1 MKRDGIV
8 EDMILSF
15 FNFKRKSMKLFTGVE
30 MIGTI
35 GALVLCFSAIPQVLK
50 TYITKRSGDL
60 SILYLSILMLGMIL
74 LQIYS
79 ISVQDFVFIFG
90 NTLSMIMTGLLIV
103 MWFKYQNNNSDRR

>member
-1 MKRDGIV
+1 MKP
-8 EDMILSF
+8 
-15 FNFKRKSMKLFTGVE
+15 FTGIE

-35 GALVLCFSAIPQVLK
+35 GALVICISAIPQVIK
-50 TYITKRSGDL
+50 TYTTKSSGDL

-79 ISVQDFVFIFG
+79 VSVHDFVFIFG

-103 MWFKYQNNNSDRR
+103 MWFKYQKNNFDRR

>member
-1 MKRDGIV
+1 MGLIYKEIV
-8 EDMILSF
+8 LSF
-15 FNFKRKSMKLFTGVE
+15 FNFKRKSMKQFTGVE

-35 GALVLCFSAIPQVLK
+35 GALLICVSSIPQVIK
-50 TYITKRSGDL
+50 TYITKSSGDL

-79 ISVQDFVFIFG
+79 ISVKDFVFIFG

-103 MWFKYQNNNSDRR
+103 MWFKYQKNNIDRR

>member
-1 MKRDGIV
+1 
-8 EDMILSF
+8 
-15 FNFKRKSMKLFTGVE
+15 MKLFTGVE

-35 GALVLCFSAIPQVLK
+35 GALTICISAVPQVIK
-50 TYITKRSGDL
+50 TYITKSSGDL

-79 ISVQDFVFIFG
+79 ISIHDFVFIFG

-103 MWFKYQNNNSDRR
+103 MWFKYQKNNSDRR